1 MGERNRRDFGLEGCL
16 VGVIL
21 EERKWWGPT
30 VFSLGPPFF
39 SPPNWREN
47 GEEKWLDVNYL
58 SNPSPPQ

>member
-30 VFSLGPPFF
+30 FF
-39 SPPNWREN
+39 NPPNWREN
-47 GEEKWLDVNYL
+47 GEKWLDINYL

>member
-39 SPPNWREN
+39 NPQI
-47 GEEKWLDVNYL
+47 GEKMGRSGWI
-58 SNPSPPQ
+58 